1 MDAWS
6 GGLLSC
12 SSPSNKASSG
22 MPSLPSRL
30 TKLIPRSVPPIILV
44 GIAGSSVAVFFH
56 HAIHFVHHS
65 VWTPLAAGPFQDFA
79 IIGFAVLTIVGLANG
94 WLLTQF
100 APEAAGSGI
109 PQLKTA
115 YRQNYGVISFRV
127 VWVKLVAATLS
138 VGGGLSLGRE
148 GPSVQLAGG
157 LASVIGQKFK
167 LSAFRIRTLTACGS
181 AAGLAAAFNAPIAAV
196 AFVLE
201 EIIEDL
207 NSRTIGPIL
216 LASFASVVTL
226 FFLQG
231 TEPAFSIPPIVSL
244 DGWTYLAVPV
254 VAALASLAG
263 VSFQKSTLGWAS
275 RIRNSSSLPSWSRPL
290 MGAWI
295 NWAIACLTFYWIGRT
310 GVLGLGHQDLTAC
323 LSGDMALLA
332 MLVLFAAKWIATSS
346 AYAWGN
352 CGGIFTPTL
361 FIGAM
366 IGGACANGIDL
377 GFGLNPDCQRLLTIV
392 GMSACL
398 GAVVR
403 APITSILI
411 VFEMTHDFALVP
423 PLMLAALV
431 SQAVSRSLSQ
441 DNFYNQLL
449 KDTGIFLETHH
460 SLRAQASWRKRTVSS
475 FANFDA
481 PYLQNWQDNE
491 VQQILEDRQTQV
503 ICLIDQQ
510 HRPVSIFSRAQA
522 ETFLKTSRVPE
533 IAKPHCILPNQTM
546 EEIEPIF
553 EQAPYSHLIVINK
566 EGKLLGMISKG
577 EARLSQENEDQ
588 LANS

>member
-1 MDAWS
+1 MS
-6 GGLLSC
+6 KFKI
-12 SSPSNKASSG
+12 PKA
-22 MPSLPSRL
+22 
-30 TKLIPRSVPPIILV
+30 TPPIILV
-44 GIAGSSVAVFFH
+44 GLIGSAVAVVFH
-56 HAIHFVHHS
+56 HAINFIHHAI
-65 VWTPLAAGPFQDFA
+65 WHPLARGTSESF
-79 IIGFAVLTIVGLANG
+79 ILSGFIVLTLVGLANG
-94 WLLTQF
+94 WLLSKF

-115 YRQNYGVISFRV
+115 YRKNRGQISFRI
-127 VWVKLVAATLS
+127 VWVKFIAATLS

-157 LASVIGQKFK
+157 LASVIGQKLK
-167 LSAFRIRTLTACGS
+167 LSHFRIRTLTACGA

-216 LASFASVVTL
+216 LASFVSIVTL

-231 TEPAFSIPPIVSL
+231 TEPAFAIPAVENFNGWVYIV
-244 DGWTYLAVPV
+244 VPL

-263 VSFQKSTLGWAS
+263 VGFQKSTLSWA
-275 RIRNSSSLPSWSRPL
+275 RKIRENSSLPAWSRPVV
-290 MGAWI
+290 GAWI
-295 NWAIACLTFYWIGRT
+295 NWAIASLVFYWIGRI
-310 GVLGLGHQDLTAC
+310 GVLGLGHQDLTAS
-323 LSGDMALLA
+323 LAGELTLISLIVLLI
-332 MLVLFAAKWIATSS
+332 AKWMATSS

-361 FIGAM
+361 FLGAM
-366 IGGACANGIDL
+366 IGGACGQGIDL
-377 GFGLNPDCQRLLTIV
+377 GFKLDQDSQRLLTIV

-431 SQAVSRSLSQ
+431 SQAISRSLCKE
-441 DNFYNQLL
+441 NFYNEFL
-449 KDTGIFLETHH
+449 KDSGIHLETAS
-460 SLRAQASWRKRTVSS
+460 SLRAQASWRNRRISA

-481 PYLQNWQDNE
+481 P
-491 VQQILEDRQTQV
+491 
-503 ICLIDQQ
+503 
-510 HRPVSIFSRAQA
+510 
-522 ETFLKTSRVPE
+522 FLKSLDKNE
-533 IAKPHCILPNQTM
+533 IREQLNQHPDEVFPLLDADNLPSALMKRTELDKFLSSNSKPTLHSPTLVNAEQTM
-546 EEIEPIF
+546 QEIEDLLQKDPL
-553 EQAPYSHLIVINK
+553 SSLILVTRENRY
-566 EGKLLGMISKG
+566 LGLFSNEEAIRSK
-577 EARLSQENEDQ
+577 ASENRMAE
-588 LANS
+588 S

>member
-1 MDAWS
+1 MS
-6 GGLLSC
+6 KFKI
-12 SSPSNKASSG
+12 PKA
-22 MPSLPSRL
+22 
-30 TKLIPRSVPPIILV
+30 TPPIILV
-44 GIAGSSVAVFFH
+44 GLTGSAVAVVFH
-56 HAIHFVHHS
+56 HAINFIHHAI
-65 VWTPLAAGPFQDFA
+65 WHPLAHGTSESF
-79 IIGFAVLTIVGLANG
+79 IISGFFVLTLVGLANG
-94 WLLTQF
+94 WLLSKF

-115 YRQNYGVISFRV
+115 YRKNRGQISFRI
-127 VWVKLVAATLS
+127 VWVKFIAATLS

-157 LASVIGQKFK
+157 LASVIGQKLK
-167 LSAFRIRTLTACGS
+167 LSHFRIRTLTACGA

-216 LASFASVVTL
+216 LASFVSIVTL

-231 TEPAFSIPPIVSL
+231 TEPAFAIPPVESFN
-244 DGWTYLAVPV
+244 GWVYIAVPL

-263 VSFQKSTLGWAS
+263 VGFQKSTLSWT
-275 RIRNSSSLPSWSRPL
+275 RKIRDRSSLPSWSRPVI
-290 MGAWI
+290 GAWI
-295 NWAIACLTFYWIGRT
+295 NWAIACLVFYWVGRL
-310 GVLGLGHQDLTAC
+310 GVLGLGHEDLTA
-323 LSGDMALLA
+323 SLA
-332 MLVLFAAKWIATSS
+332 GELTLISLIVLFIAKWFATSS

-361 FIGAM
+361 FLGAM
-366 IGGACANGIDL
+366 IGGACGQGIDL
-377 GFGLNPDCQRLLTIV
+377 GLGLDQDSQRLLTIV

-431 SQAVSRSLSQ
+431 SQAISRTLCKE
-441 DNFYNQLL
+441 NFYNQFL
-449 KDTGIFLETHH
+449 KDSGIHLETAS
-460 SLRAQASWRKRTVSS
+460 SLRAQASWRNRRISA

-481 PYLQNWQDNE
+481 P
-491 VQQILEDRQTQV
+491 
-503 ICLIDQQ
+503 
-510 HRPVSIFSRAQA
+510 
-522 ETFLKTSRVPE
+522 FLKSLDKDE
-533 IAKPHCILPNQTM
+533 IREQLNQYPDNLFPLLDADNRPIALLKRTELDKFLGSNRKPRLHSPTLVYAEQTM
-546 EEIEPIF
+546 QEIEDLLQKDPL
-553 EQAPYSHLIVINK
+553 SSLILVTRENRYLGLFSNQEAIRSK
-566 EGKLLGMISKG
+566 ES
-577 EARLSQENEDQ
+577 ENRMAE
-588 LANS
+588 S